1 MLKYSVPAVA
11 ALYHLRPVPVAVKL
25 ATVGE
30 APEQN
35 YCAAVPVGA
44 PGVVLT
50 VTVTSNLAVL
60 SQTPTVWLAK

>member
-11 ALYHLRPVPVAVKL
+11 ASYHLRPVPVAVKA

-35 YCAAVPVGA
+35 DCAAVPVGA

-50 VTVTSNLAVL
+50 VAVTDALEAVVHVPDVA
-60 SQTPTVWLAK
+60 ST